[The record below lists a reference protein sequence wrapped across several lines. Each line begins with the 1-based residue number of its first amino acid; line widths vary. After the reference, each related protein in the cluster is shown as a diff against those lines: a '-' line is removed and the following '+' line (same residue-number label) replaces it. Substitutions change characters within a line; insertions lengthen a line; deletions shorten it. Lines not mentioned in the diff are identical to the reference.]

1 MDLRNNRFDKRR
13 RVEHVVPHNQ
23 YIKFNNVRVTDVD
36 GDSNIMDIES
46 ARQLADSRGLDL
58 VLIAEK
64 ADPPVC
70 KITSLNKFLYER
82 KQREKEQKKKQ
93 RENVRE
99 SKEIRMTL
107 NIEQHDLETK
117 VRNAKKF
124 LDKNATV
131 QITVTLKGRERGK
144 QDMARQLLAK
154 FAELCGTTLETVNN
168 SGNRISAKL
177 K

>member
-1 MDLRNNRFDKRR
+1 MRNNRFDKRR
-13 RVEHVVPHNQ
+13 RVEPVVPHNQ
-23 YIKFNNVRVTDVD
+23 FIKFNNVRVTDVD

-46 ARQLADSRGLDL
+46 ARRLADSRGLDL

>member
-1 MDLRNNRFDKRR
+1 MRNQRQDRR
-13 RVEHVVPHNQ
+13 RQRDPVVPHNEH
-23 YIKFNNVRVTDVD
+23 IRFPTVRVNDVD
-36 GDSNIMDIES
+36 GESKIMDIRAAQRLS
-46 ARQLADSRGLDL
+46 NDRGLDL

-70 KITSLNKFLYER
+70 KITSLNKFLYEQ
-82 KQREKEQKKKQ
+82 KQKVKEQKKKQ
-93 RENVRE
+93 RENFRE

-117 VRNAKKF
+117 TRNAIKF
-124 LDKNATV
+124 LEKNSSV
-131 QITVTLKGRERGK
+131 QITVTLKGRERGR
-144 QDMARQLLAK
+144 QDAARQLLMK
-154 FAELCGTTLETVNN
+154 FAEMCGTTLETVNN